1 MTTKTTPRGPDALAN
16 RWMAWLL
23 RSPLHGLLDG
33 GTMLI
38 TVTGRRTGA
47 AYTAPVNYVPHGGAL
62 IVLSR
67 ADRTWWRNARGA
79 AVTLLLRGRERRGY
93 AETIE
98 DPREVDAA
106 IHSLIAESP
115 DFRRRFRV
123 RLAPDGRPERP
134 DRVAWLIEN
143 RVIVRIS
150 GLSGD

>member
-1 MTTKTTPRGPDALAN
+1 MVTRATPARPDGLAN

-23 RSPLHGLLDG
+23 RSPLHALLDG

-47 AYTAPVNYVPHGGAL
+47 AYTTPVNYVRRGDTL

-79 AVTLLLRGRERRGY
+79 PVTLFLHGRERQGY

-98 DPREVDAA
+98 NPWAVAAA
-106 IHSLIAESP
+106 IHDLVAESP
-115 DFRRRFRV
+115 VFRRRFRV
-123 RLAPDGRPERP
+123 RLAENGRPERP
-134 DRVAWLIEN
+134 ERVAMLIEN
-143 RVIVRIS
+143 RVIIRIT
-150 GLSGD
+150 GLNGE